1 MKIAKY
7 RSNGEYLV
15 NWILHFKFRSN
26 RGRYG
31 KQYQVH
37 THTHI
42 LSGASQVS
50 CNTPYPPSQCCPSQ
64 LCDKMSVCFV
74 WRLPKEWMDTN
85 IEFLSEGANMS
96 WYLEGSNG
104 NFLEELGMIVLLTLD
119 SFNVLVGILAG
130 PTAPGF
136 VAAGRGMFHGTSY
149 NSWDWPK

>member
-1 MKIAKY
+1 
-7 RSNGEYLV
+7 
-15 NWILHFKFRSN
+15 
-26 RGRYG
+26 
-31 KQYQVH
+31 
-37 THTHI
+37 
-42 LSGASQVS
+42 
-50 CNTPYPPSQCCPSQ
+50 
-64 LCDKMSVCFV
+64 
-74 WRLPKEWMDTN
+74 MDTN

-149 NSWDWPK
+149 NSWD